1 MTKAKTRKFVTRLDH
16 AGKHAAQIE
25 SQVDDLKQSVLS
37 LKMEIH
43 EIRSDLMNEIEDPQN
58 RPRPKVVRREAH
70 A

>member
-1 MTKAKTRKFVTRLDH
+1 LTKAKIRNFVKKLDH
-16 AGKHAAQIE
+16 AEKHAAQIE
-25 SQVDDLKQSVLS
+25 SQVDDLKQSVLN

-43 EIRSDLMNEIEDPQN
+43 EMRSDLMDEIEDPRN